1 MDTKKEF
8 FDRMSELLG
17 QKYKYSHA
25 YDIYKEVYTTTDKQ
39 VLSQMYD
46 LTQMNEN
53 ERKLYRN
60 ALSSQG
66 IEMTPSQVDH
76 FLLSIDYALKS
87 RAK

>member
-8 FDRMSELLG
+8 FAHMSDMLG
-17 QKYKYSHA
+17 EKYRYSQA

-46 LTQMNEN
+46 LTQMNDN

-60 ALSSQG
+60 ALACQG
-66 IEMTPSQVDH
+66 IEMTPIQVDH
-76 FLLSIDYALKS
+76 FLLSIDYALRS
-87 RAK
+87 RTK